1 MRPQLNSVRRPSV
14 WRRGFPV
21 PLAPLRDTA
30 QWLCLRLRLRHA
42 AATLRS
48 SCPLRGQSRSPTIM
62 GLTARWAGCCARQS
76 AAYRGLLALASPWL
90 AASATDYCRSVGKSG
105 LPFLQRGTGLALFS
119 EQVLGLDLSLGEG
132 HADAVGIIG

>member
-1 MRPQLNSVRRPSV
+1 MVVPSAPPAA
-14 WRRGFPV
+14 RRGHPAVELSPSGTIALAHNNGLNGAMGWLLRPPV
-21 PLAPLRDTA
+21 R
-30 QWLCLRLRLRHA
+30 
-42 AATLRS
+42 
-48 SCPLRGQSRSPTIM
+48 
-62 GLTARWAGCCARQS
+62 
-76 AAYRGLLALASPWL
+76 AYRGLLALASPWL